1 MDSGFLPQN
10 LAFIAKKMEG
20 YSRNRFRLE
29 TTSADTASAGRIITV
44 NLPENSLLDMKSF
57 CWWFDA
63 TTGDSTTTGNGKTFT
78 NSANIATCN
87 AVGKLPNDTSSLIRN
102 VEVYINGVQVQ
113 QGSSHYNTVAHI
125 LKLGRGNSANDST
138 KEAIV
143 NFAKMGGVDSTN
155 IAVADSNTVTDN
167 LSTCVD
173 KWYGFLN
180 ESSTRFLPTDLLG
193 AIQVRITLAD
203 NAVLSPSQL
212 ATASIGLNMVSNS
225 NYVPPVGLFYTV
237 KNMYFT
243 IDTISLDPMYS
254 MAIRD
259 MLQREQFIPLNFK
272 EYYCFTLDGQTG
284 TSYTNR
290 FSLSSSSIDKLY
302 AIQRPAS
309 FQSEGQIAVDLGS
322 SAVGDR
328 FIPNFFKFKLFESAV
343 ASLNGTF
350 RYNFSINNVKHP
362 QYQARASEA
371 IRDLAFVNGKLGD
384 ESVGFIP
391 TSIASYKEAQAV
403 VPLTL
408 CHPEQPVSVMSG
420 YNSKGINTQLT
431 YEVTGLSN
439 VGTYQSLVCAEVTS
453 QLRIASGKNLA
464 VSH

>member
-1 MDSGFLPQN
+1 MEGGFLPTN

-29 TTSADTASAGRIITV
+29 TTSADTAGAGRIVTV

-63 TTGDSTTTGNGKTFT
+63 TTGDSTTTANGKTYT
-78 NSANIATCN
+78 NSAGITTCN
-87 AVGKLPNDTSSLIRN
+87 AVGKLPNDTQSLIRN

-138 KEAIV
+138 KEAVI
-143 NFAKMGGVDSTN
+143 NFARMNPSADS
-155 IAVADSNTVTDN
+155 IALADSNTATDN
-167 LSTCVD
+167 VSTCVD

-203 NAVLSPSQL
+203 NAVLSPNNL
-212 ATASIGLNMVSNS
+212 VGTGNLGLTYNAT
-225 NYVPPVGLFYTV
+225 YVPPVGLFYTI

-302 AIQRPAS
+302 AVQRLSTFQTEGVPAT
-309 FQSEGQIAVDLGS
+309 DLTS
-322 SAVGDR
+322 SVAGDR
-328 FIPNFFKFKLFESAV
+328 FIPSFFTFKLFDSV
-343 ASLNGTF
+343 LTASNGTF
-350 RYNFSINNVKHP
+350 RYNWSINNVKHP
-362 QYQARASEA
+362 QYQARAHEA
-371 IRDLAFVNGKLGD
+371 MRDLAFVNGKIGD
-384 ESVGFIP
+384 EAQGFIP
-391 TSIASYKEAQAV
+391 TTATSFKTAMAV

-439 VGTYQSLVCAEVTS
+439 LACNYQSLVCAEVTS